1 METVEKKVALAD
13 GVYMRILPKKHLNE
27 YREFL
32 PEFDVGMSLML
43 SPHPSIVPLEMA
55 AAGMWVVTNTFA
67 NKTAEN
73 LLKIS
78 ANLIPAEP
86 TVEAL
91 ERALARAAEK
101 VEDYDSRL
109 RGARVN
115 WSQDWEKTFNHEFR
129 ERLKGFI
136 AATKN
141 GHERCISG

>member
-1 METVEKKVALAD
+1 MGGDEYVCEQD
-13 GVYMRILPKKHLNE
+13 GG
-27 YREFL
+27 EF
-32 PEFDVGMSLML
+32 
-43 SPHPSIVPLEMA
+43 
-55 AAGMWVVTNTFA
+55 
-67 NKTAEN
+67 AEN
-73 LLKIS
+73 IS
-78 ANLIPAEP
+78 EPDTGGAN
-86 TVEAL
+86 EAL